1 MKEKLNNNIE
11 QTNFGNEVEQTTG
24 MNPEVVAL
32 SNELSTPTI
41 TKMDPTRLN
50 LSSNEE
56 LSDNENDKNRQD
68 FLKPNIIQSEG
79 DRWGDVIRRKQEENA
94 EFPL

>member
-1 MKEKLNNNIE
+1 MTEKLNNNIE
-11 QTNFGNEVEQTTG
+11 QRNFGNEVEQIIG
-24 MNPEVVAL
+24 INPEVVAP
-32 SNELSTPTI
+32 SNEPTSPI
-41 TKMDPTRLN
+41 IKIDPTRLN

-56 LSDNENDKNRQD
+56 LSDNENYRNRQD
-68 FLKPNIIQSEG
+68 SLEPNIIQSEG